1 MRRRISITVLL
12 LVLTTGLLSA
22 ADTKPSPRVFGSCSV
37 VQVSSAALETRVE
50 LRFHLVNPGAQA
62 VSIEK
67 LTLITLRPVA
77 AKRLPAPIRLSSHD
91 AQEITQEFTMPMP
104 EFQLWQKGLRP
115 ALHLELRTEEGER
128 LHQTVRLNRVRL
140 RKEQ

>member
-1 MRRRISITVLL
+1 MRRRISTMILL
-12 LVLTTGLLSA
+12 LVLTTGVLSA
-22 ADTKPSPRVFGSCSV
+22 AGVKSSPRVFGSCSV
-37 VQVSSAALETRVE
+37 VQVSTAGRQTRVE
-50 LRFHLVNPGAQA
+50 LRLHLVNPGARA

-67 LTLITLRPVA
+67 IMLVALRPVR
-77 AKRLPAPIRLSSHD
+77 AKRLPTPILLPSHD
-91 AQEITQEFTMPMP
+91 AQEITQEFTIPMP